1 MSKVLLERRRRER
14 NFGDIFVANL
24 PMNALFI
31 GTAITITRNG
41 TYRPCQREILPFE
54 AAAPAQI
61 QAFCVLF
68 APEAQENFQFL
79 SSDFSR
85 LYRDTILWCVT
96 FFAMA
101 ACSYVGIRAN
111 IINVARK
118 TRSASW
124 ICRRTDVY
132 FNDPSK
138 QEKALF

>member
-1 MSKVLLERRRRER
+1 M
-14 NFGDIFVANL
+14 
-24 PMNALFI
+24 
-31 GTAITITRNG
+31 
-41 TYRPCQREILPFE
+41 PFE
-54 AAAPAQI
+54 AAAPALI